1 MKSFAIL
8 AALLAPMLGYA
19 APASANGFGFSFG
32 YGTPNFAYQGHRDRF
47 VRHGRRAP
55 FVGSRFGHRGSRF
68 GHRGSRFGHRGMRFN
83 RFYRGR
89 GRACWVSFGVLRCP
103 PRFIAPHRPD
113 VFFGRRH
120 LKPGRGGS
128 LARVIA
134 KLERRRF
141 TNFSRVKFVNSR
153 YRIVARDRR
162 GRTVRLVVDPSTG
175 RILQRSVL
183 R

>member
-1 MKSFAIL
+1 MKSLAIL
-8 AALLAPMLGYA
+8 AALLVPMLGYT
-19 APASANGFGFSFG
+19 APASAHGLNFSFG
-32 YGTPNFAYQGHRDRF
+32 YGTPNFAHRGHRDRV
-47 VRHGRRAP
+47 VRHGHRAP
-55 FVGSRFGHRGSRF
+55 VV
-68 GHRGSRFGHRGMRFN
+68 GSRFGHRGMRFN

-120 LKPGRGGS
+120 LNPGRGDS

-141 TNFSRVKFVNSR
+141 TDFSRVRFVNGT

-175 RILQRSVL
+175 RILQRSAL